1 MKESM
6 NEVPGAD
13 ISRWLPIQGCVNFR
27 DLGGYPNRQ
36 GQTVRWRRLYRSDA
50 LQDLT
55 PQDAAYATQ
64 DLDIGLIV
72 DLRNSDEAQRDGI
85 GPLPQ
90 QGAKY
95 QHFPLLQERGFPPF
109 TGSDVVERLSS
120 TYLWLLHNSG
130 PRIANAI
137 TAIANSLNPNHAQEP
152 TAPDSA
158 NPNPNPD
165 PAQEPTAATPAAA
178 NPNPAQRRAVVFHC
192 SAGKDRTGLLAALIL
207 EILDVDP
214 QTITADYLL
223 TNQAVD
229 GILRR
234 IQAMQP
240 NANPTTQSLAAQP
253 AAFQAFQ
260 NTLRQQYNNAESYLQ
275 HHGATPQTLQT
286 LRRNLLE

>member
-1 MKESM
+1 MTNSA
-6 NEVPGAD
+6 NPN
-13 ISRWLPIQGCVNFR
+13 RWLPIQGCVNFR

-64 DLDIGLIV
+64 DLNIGLIV

-85 GPLPQ
+85 GPLPH

-95 QHFPLLQERGFPPF
+95 QHFPLLEERGFPPF

-137 TAIANSLNPNHAQEP
+137 TAIAQSLNPNH
-152 TAPDSA
+152 
-158 NPNPNPD
+158 
-165 PAQEPTAATPAAA
+165 AQEPTAATPAAA
-178 NPNPAQRRAVVFHC
+178 NPGPAQGRAVVFHC

-275 HHGATPQTLQT
+275 HHGANPQTLQT